1 MININAIIGLVILA
15 ALNLPAASA
24 APRSAAPRPD
34 VREQLAALP
43 LWRSQPSARTA
54 YDWLLE
60 PGRSRAAVYRTPDGK
75 GLVLANGMVA
85 REFRVVPALATTALL
100 NRMTGESMLRAVSG
114 EGTLWLDGR
123 PYALGGLEGQHERGY
138 LLPAWLDSLRP
149 VRGAFR
155 LAGLEVGELTG
166 QMPWRRMRWA
176 LNTTDP
182 TGAQVTF
189 QLRGTGAAQGVS
201 VKVRV
206 ALYDHLPAFRKDIE
220 IVNGTARALTV
231 DSFLLEDLAMVE
243 GESPSGGD
251 PSRFRLP
258 NIHVESDY
266 ACGGSFTEPETD
278 ITERWLPDT
287 AYTSQ
292 RNYLLQTPCRLVVAP
307 PLGPEQQLQPGD
319 TLRTFSVY
327 EMPFDSED
335 RERKGL
341 FLRRFYRAVAPWTTQ
356 NPIFMHLTSSDSL
369 DVIQA
374 IDQCAATGYEMVILS
389 FGSGLNAEDLS
400 PRNVRKYRALTD
412 YASSRGI
419 ELGCYSLLASRWIS
433 DSVDVVNPATG
444 RRGGMTFGSSP
455 CLCSDWGYAY
465 FERIQAFLE
474 QTGMTCFE
482 NDGSYPGDP
491 CASTTHAHHR
501 GLRDSQWNQFHKIAG
516 FYRRLCAQGVY
527 LNVPDFYFLNGSTK
541 VSIGYREVN
550 WSLPRD
556 RQIMHTRQLNYDCTW
571 DRPVTALWSFV
582 PLTQYHGG
590 GVAATIEP
598 LREHLNEYSTLMF
611 QNYSAGVQACYRGR
625 RLYDS
630 PATREAV
637 ARVVAW
643 YKAHRRILNS
653 DIIHLRRPDGVD
665 WDGLMHVDPWGEERA
680 LAVFFN
686 PTDRAM
692 ERTVRLPLYY
702 TGLRRT
708 ARIGFGEQRP
718 RRYRIDADCTVRLT
732 VRIPARG
739 YTWCIVK

>member
-1 MININAIIGLVILA
+1 M
-15 ALNLPAASA
+15 PAAA
-24 APRSAAPRPD
+24 AS
-34 VREQLAALP
+34 
-43 LWRSQPSARTA
+43 
-54 YDWLLE
+54 
-60 PGRSRAAVYRTPDGK
+60 
-75 GLVLANGMVA
+75 
-85 REFRVVPALATTALL
+85 
-100 NRMTGESMLRAVSG
+100 
-114 EGTLWLDGR
+114 
-123 PYALGGLEGQHERGY
+123 
-138 LLPAWLDSLRP
+138 
-149 VRGAFR
+149 
-155 LAGLEVGELTG
+155 
-166 QMPWRRMRWA
+166 
-176 LNTTDP
+176 
-182 TGAQVTF
+182 
-189 QLRGTGAAQGVS
+189 
-201 VKVRV
+201 
-206 ALYDHLPAFRKDIE
+206 
-220 IVNGTARALTV
+220 
-231 DSFLLEDLAMVE
+231 
-243 GESPSGGD
+243 
-251 PSRFRLP
+251 
-258 NIHVESDY
+258 
-266 ACGGSFTEPETD
+266 
-278 ITERWLPDT
+278 
-287 AYTSQ
+287 
-292 RNYLLQTPCRLVVAP
+292 
-307 PLGPEQQLQPGD
+307 
-319 TLRTFSVY
+319 
-327 EMPFDSED
+327 
-335 RERKGL
+335 
-341 FLRRFYRAVAPWTTQ
+341 
-356 NPIFMHLTSSDSL
+356 
-369 DVIQA
+369 
-374 IDQCAATGYEMVILS
+374 
-389 FGSGLNAEDLS
+389 
-400 PRNVRKYRALTD
+400 
-412 YASSRGI
+412 
-419 ELGCYSLLASRWIS
+419 CYSLLASRWIS